1 MNATIPVRPFLASAL
16 VVAASFGAG
25 TVRAEPFSSLD
36 RLDQTGFLELAET
49 LAAATHYK
57 AVAPAE
63 PLGLLGLDIGV
74 ELSATEIDREL
85 FDRASDGDYGADQL
99 FVPRLHVHKGLP
111 FGIDVGAFL
120 GTVPETDLSLV
131 GGELRLA
138 LVEGGVATPAVALRA
153 SYSRVQGIEELD
165 LENAALELT
174 VSKGFLMVTPY
185 AGVGLVNSDATPL
198 DSAVLAE
205 ETFDQEKV
213 FVGANLNLVGLNV
226 TVEADRTGELTS
238 FSAKLGIRF

>member
-1 MNATIPVRPFLASAL
+1 M
-16 VVAASFGAG
+16 
-25 TVRAEPFSSLD
+25 RAEPFSSLD
-36 RLDQTGFLELAET
+36 RLDQTGFLELAEA

-174 VSKGFLMVTPY
+174 VSKGFLMVTPTP
-185 AGVGLVNSDATPL
+185 GSGSSTATRRRSTARCSPRRRSIRRRCS
-198 DSAVLAE
+198 SA
-205 ETFDQEKV
+205 
-213 FVGANLNLVGLNV
+213 
-226 TVEADRTGELTS
+226 RT
-238 FSAKLGIRF
+238 